1 MNRFTFLAVSLMLA
15 NAALAEMPQISDAR
29 IPLPPPGAPVAAGFL
44 TIVNPDEQALVITG
58 ASSPIAE
65 KVELHLS
72 MVVDDVAK
80 MQRQDELVVDPGA
93 TLTLEHGS
101 YHLMFMGMNAVLAAG
116 DQVAV
121 TLDTSA
127 GALDIVFPVGEH
139 AAGSRGHADDGKSS
153 GTGDS
158 TTHEGMTHGD
168 ENQEMPPME
177 MPNSTTDGQ

>member
-1 MNRFTFLAVSLMLA
+1 MNRLTFLAVSLLLA

-29 IPLPPPGAPVAAGFL
+29 IPLPPPGSPVAAGFL
-44 TIVNPDEQALVITG
+44 TIVNPDEQTLVITG

-93 TLTLEHGS
+93 TLALEHGS
-101 YHLMFMGMNAVLAAG
+101 YHLMFMGMSAALAAG

-127 GALDIVFPVGEH
+127 GTLDIVFPVGEH
-139 AAGSRGHADDGKSS
+139 AAGSKGHGNGGKSS
-153 GTGDS
+153 TSDT